1 MCAPGDNEAIISIP
15 QKNAANS
22 DHAPINQATK
32 PSLTDAQVQHVASL
46 DQLSQ
51 TSLAKGNV
59 LAGGAA
65 SEYTNTI
72 LPDTHCPE
80 ITTFKRVENVNPDP
94 RNVSTI
100 SDHKESLDT
109 KYDLPLK
116 IKQRINYKSKLST
129 CSTLRH
135 WDSQNKFKFGYIPL
149 GDLHLPPEINSQT
162 LDIDPLSLHKIIKQS
177 GNFNFLKAQ
186 ITVSSQLKPDV
197 WDTLLQDYWDKQL
210 CSLIRFGFPLDFDR
224 NISLESHLEN
234 HFSAKAY
241 PQDIEAYLQEEI
253 SHEAI
258 LGPFNQPPIQD
269 LHVSPFMTREK
280 PNAPH
285 RRVIIDLSFPQ
296 GKSVNT
302 GIQKDTYL
310 NTPFILKLPTIDTIT
325 NQIKSLGRGCML
337 YKIDLSRAFRHVKL
351 DPGDYDLLGLRH
363 VNWYVNTCLPFGYR
377 NRSAIFQRLSDAVHH
392 IMRRHNFDII
402 NYIDDVIGIDVPS
415 RIDASFDALYALL
428 HHLGF
433 EVSQKKLVH
442 PSTVINCLGILLKP
456 LL

>member
-1 MCAPGDNEAIISIP
+1 MRHCSTAVHKSKELSKGIARGQSTSNLILQAEDKRYDKTFTARVITSNSSAAGESTNWRADYHKFKGSTFAQVVKSKSSRTHKLQKVSNQIPNIKNTKTGVTPVRVQVPVLTVSKSNNNAKTCKQYRSTGKPHTIKVSATNEQIVCHNRFASIYPGDDFVLCAPGDNEAVISIP

-22 DHAPINQATK
+22 DHAPTNQATK

-80 ITTFKRVENVNPDP
+80 ITSLKGQNDTFKRVENVNPDP

-197 WDTLLQDYWDKQL
+197 WDMLLQDYWDKQL

-241 PQDIEAYLQEEI
+241 PQDI
-253 SHEAI
+253 
-258 LGPFNQPPIQD
+258 
-269 LHVSPFMTREK
+269 
-280 PNAPH
+280 
-285 RRVIIDLSFPQ
+285 
-296 GKSVNT
+296 
-302 GIQKDTYL
+302 
-310 NTPFILKLPTIDTIT
+310 
-325 NQIKSLGRGCML
+325 
-337 YKIDLSRAFRHVKL
+337 
-351 DPGDYDLLGLRH
+351 
-363 VNWYVNTCLPFGYR
+363 
-377 NRSAIFQRLSDAVHH
+377 
-392 IMRRHNFDII
+392 
-402 NYIDDVIGIDVPS
+402 
-415 RIDASFDALYALL
+415 
-428 HHLGF
+428 
-433 EVSQKKLVH
+433 
-442 PSTVINCLGILLKP
+442 
-456 LL
+456 